1 MGDDSIQ
8 GQLAEMS
15 NNPEVLRQ
23 TQEQSE
29 VLLKKVA
36 GELVEGVKEY
46 RDEFEPNAD
55 DLIAKFSVR
64 ELRPICTAPLSFFLY
79 PQLPNSFINGACI
92 HGRERESSVS
102 Q

>member
-15 NNPEVLRQ
+15 NNPEMLRQ
-23 TQEQSE
+23 TQDQSE
-29 VLLKKVA
+29 DLLKKVA
-36 GELVEGVKEY
+36 GELVEGVKAY

-64 ELRPICTAPLSFFLY
+64 EFQPIYTAPLSTFFIII
-79 PQLPNSFINGACI
+79 PPAAQLI
-92 HGRERESSVS
+92 HQRRVYAWTR
-102 Q
+102 